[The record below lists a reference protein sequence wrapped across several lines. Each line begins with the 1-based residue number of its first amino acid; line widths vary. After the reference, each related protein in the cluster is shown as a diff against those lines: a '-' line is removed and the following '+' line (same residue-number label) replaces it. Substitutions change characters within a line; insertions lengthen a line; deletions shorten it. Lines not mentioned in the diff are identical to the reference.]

1 MTRAVLT
8 FHSVDDSGSVLSF
21 PPKAFRRLVE
31 QLAATK
37 TAVVEFAELLQ
48 RQDGVTLTFD
58 DGMRTVHRHALPVL
72 RDHGFPAHLFLT
84 TGRVGQ
90 DIGWPSRHGETET
103 FDMLNWKEIEECR
116 SSGILVECH
125 TVTHPD
131 LRDLSPTR
139 MLDECSSADDEI
151 ERRTG
156 RRPTLFAFPFGR
168 FDDRVRGT
176 VAPRYAACFTT
187 RLGYLGDTED
197 LSRIPRLDTYYLQAP
212 VWYERLL
219 SAPTRGYVAL
229 RALIR
234 AIRGVT

>member
-21 PPKAFRRLVE
+21 PTRTFRALVE
-31 QLAATK
+31 RLAATR
-37 TAVVEFAELLQ
+37 TAVVEFAELL
-48 RQDGVTLTFD
+48 RREDGVTFTFD

-72 RDHGFPAHLFLT
+72 QHHGFPAHLFLT
-84 TGRVGQ
+84 TGRVGK
-90 DIGWPSRHGETET
+90 DMSWPSQHRTTET
-103 FDMLNWKEIEECR
+103 FDMLDWQEIDACVR
-116 SSGILVECH
+116 SGFRVECH

-131 LRDLSPTR
+131 LRSLSPAGIV
-139 MLDECSSADDEI
+139 DECSGADDEI

-156 RRPTLFAFPFGR
+156 RRPTLLAFPFGR
-168 FDDRVRGT
+168 FDDRVRHT
-176 VAPRYAACFTT
+176 LAPRYAGCFTT
-187 RLGYLGDTED
+187 QLGYLGRAED

-212 VWYERLL
+212 VWYERLF
-219 SAPTRGYVAL
+219 SAPTRGYVAI